1 MRARE
6 RCPVVGKPVPCAR
19 TAYNQNVLET
29 GWLADYLFHDG
40 KFEAG
45 LALVAGDDGRITRL
59 SRDPEALRRARRLAH
74 RAILPGLVNAHS
86 HTFQRVIRGRTEH
99 LTANRTAAVRDT
111 FWTWREAMYH
121 AANRLTPDDIYC
133 AARM

>member
-6 RCPVVGKPVPCAR
+6 RCPVLGKPVPRTR

-59 SRDPEALRRARRLAH
+59 SRDPEDLRRARRLAH

-99 LTANRTAAVRDT
+99 RTAAVRDT
-111 FWTWREAMYH
+111 FWTGRAAMYH
-121 AANRLTPDDIYC
+121 AANRLTPDDTYC
-133 AARM
+133 A